1 MAISKRSRT
10 EKIQENQMR
19 YIKGL
24 TKDTLKLLERIYQQS
39 KYYQVRQRAHCIRL
53 SYQGYKISAIIG
65 NI

>member
-1 MAISKRSRT
+1 
-10 EKIQENQMR
+10 MR

-53 SYQGYKISAIIG
+53 SPARLQNIRING